1 MTIILEPGLE
11 VEMADDVYEELAKH
25 LDEAYAGAPMSE
37 TLIEILHI
45 LFPGDE
51 AEVACKLGFYE
62 NLTLAQCEDR
72 LPEKAD
78 RLARLLDSMAHRGT
92 VFTAQKPGEERTYR
106 LLPSVV
112 GYVEAPF
119 LSGDRP
125 DAKMLAPL
133 WKKYIVEGF
142 GEEMAR
148 GMPLIRVIPISESL
162 EDESEVLPFDA
173 IKEKLG
179 STSFL
184 AVGHCPCRQIGT
196 ITGEGCNRPTERCM
210 HFGSLGRYFV
220 EMGMARQID
229 LEEAL
234 QILQSATEEGLVHV
248 CDNVE
253 GSIRTICNCCPCCC
267 GFFRANKAL
276 GVTTY
281 SRSNYMATV
290 DADSCTACALCEERC
305 PVNAITVD
313 EVAIVDVDKCIGCG
327 VCTPTCGGGDAIR
340 LVVRDEVQP
349 PPDFKTFAAARLA
362 K

>member
-1 MTIILEPGLE
+1 MSEE
-11 VEMADDVYEELAKH
+11 VYERLAKH
-25 LDEAYAGAPMSE
+25 LDEAYAGAPMSD

-45 LFPGDE
+45 LFPGEE
-51 AEVACKLGFYE
+51 AEVACRLGFYE
-62 NLTLAQCEDR
+62 NLTLAQCEER
-72 LPEKAD
+72 MPEKAG
-78 RLARLLDSMAHRGT
+78 RLEGLLDSMAHRGT
-92 VFTAQKPGEERTYR
+92 VFTEQKPGRERIYR

-119 LSGDRP
+119 LSGDRQ

-133 WKKYIVEGF
+133 WKRYVVEGF

-148 GMPLIRVIPISESL
+148 GVPLIRVIPIGESL
-162 EDESEVLPFDA
+162 EDESQVLPFDA

-179 STSFL
+179 AASFL

-196 ITGEGCNRPTERCM
+196 MTGEGCGRPTERCM

-229 LEEAL
+229 LDEAL
-234 QILQSATEEGLVHV
+234 RILSSATEEGLVHV

-267 GFFRANKAL
+267 GFFRANRAL
-276 GVTTY
+276 GATTY
-281 SRSNYMATV
+281 VRSNYVAVV
-290 DADSCTACALCEERC
+290 DRDACTACALCEERC
-305 PVNAITVD
+305 PVDAIAVD
-313 EVAIVDVDKCIGCG
+313 GVAVVDAEACIGCG
-327 VCTPTCGGGDAIR
+327 VCTPTCGGDGAIR
-340 LVVRDEVQP
+340 LVVREQVQP
-349 PPDFKTFAAARLA
+349 PPDFQSFASARME